1 VRTVYNASWRAVL
14 AVVSVVVVI
23 VMIML
28 CIDGGRRVA

>member
-1 VRTVYNASWRAVL
+1 VRTVYNASWRAVV